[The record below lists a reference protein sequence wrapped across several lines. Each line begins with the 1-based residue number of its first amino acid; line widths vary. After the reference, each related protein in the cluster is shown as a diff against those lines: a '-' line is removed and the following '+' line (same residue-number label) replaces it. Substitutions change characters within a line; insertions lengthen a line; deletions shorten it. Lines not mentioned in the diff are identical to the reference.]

1 MPYFILAIALAS
13 ILLVGCAFGGT
24 VEERQKRAQDILD
37 TATANVTM
45 GLEEA
50 KRVTGEI
57 GDGLTDASKKLEK
70 TATTLEKKAEE
81 IQEGVQK
88 ITTAV
93 DKANEAAK
101 EGKEGIDQLR
111 STLKPVDSEEEKNE
125 EEEK

>member
-13 ILLVGCAFGGT
+13 ILLVGCSFGGT

-57 GDGLTDASKKLEK
+57 GDGLTDASKKLEE
-70 TATTLEKKAEE
+70 TATKIEE
-81 IQEGVQK
+81 TAGALQEGVQK

-93 DKANEAAK
+93 DMAKEAAK
-101 EGKEGIDQLR
+101 EGKEGIDQVR
-111 STLKPVDSEEEKNE
+111 NTLQPVEPAE
-125 EEEK
+125 EEESETK